1 MDLGCLAIQLNGI
14 SEGDL
19 SLRDA
24 YDRATCGSTMK
35 REARAHHTQRPMER
49 AVFLAALLELPLSD
63 GSSAWGELQRSALLS
78 DPRAFFEAL
87 LGGPGPLGRTWV
99 ALTSV
104 AVREIPFVL
113 PCSHLI

>member
-1 MDLGCLAIQLNGI
+1 MDLGCLVIQLNGI

-49 AVFLAALLELPLSD
+49 ARQRWQLAEFNKNLEC
-63 GSSAWGELQRSALLS
+63 
-78 DPRAFFEAL
+78 
-87 LGGPGPLGRTWV
+87 
-99 ALTSV
+99 SV
-104 AVREIPFVL
+104 ATCIRYSLADFDVL
-113 PCSHLI
+113 ARNFQRP

>member
-1 MDLGCLAIQLNGI
+1 MDLGCLVIQLNGI

-49 AVFLAALLELPLSD
+49 AVFLAGILELPLSD
-63 GSSAWGELQRSALLS
+63 GSSAWGRT
-78 DPRAFFEAL
+78 PNV
-87 LGGPGPLGRTWV
+87 GPSSGPKGL
-99 ALTSV
+99 
-104 AVREIPFVL
+104 F
-113 PCSHLI
+113 